1 MAMYVGIIY
10 KYATLF
16 DLLVQK
22 GPMSVQLGH
31 FRARV
36 ACSSRP
42 LLSKGSG
49 MGGQR
54 ISYGVTGFRGLG
66 CGLQGLN
73 RESVCLGHRHLW
85 FRKRGL

>member
-49 MGGQR
+49 KGRNGGSEDFIR
-54 ISYGVTGFRGLG
+54 FYRV
-66 CGLQGLN
+66 
-73 RESVCLGHRHLW
+73 
-85 FRKRGL
+85 